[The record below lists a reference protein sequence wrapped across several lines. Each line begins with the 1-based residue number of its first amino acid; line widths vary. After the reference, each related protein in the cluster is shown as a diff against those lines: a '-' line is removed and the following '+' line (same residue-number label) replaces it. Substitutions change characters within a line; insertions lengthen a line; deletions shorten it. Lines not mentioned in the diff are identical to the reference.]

1 MYDAGQNLCFQPDL
15 ICQLHFK
22 KLTCL
27 NLYYGLPQ
35 SSSQKTMN
43 SATRMLPTL
52 LTTYA
57 GKGRLLL
64 LTVDIGVC
72 DVALGLIE
80 LGDYLRVLNRTRIHR
95 PVHLISFVRR
105 VNRRSMRIH
114 KRPASSWLRYLKARE
129 HQWVS
134 DTVHAVVA
142 AGKKVDAVVIEDL
155 NNEALKRKLRSEDPD
170 TSARYSTWMPAKLQ
184 RRIIAACVNKNI
196 PILKIPPQY
205 SSHIC
210 PRCSRMMADAGRRRV
225 QCTFCGM
232 NDDRDNIAIVNLAR
246 TAAVASGLQYL
257 TNNLGQELRKYEQ
270 TLSSTKLGKQASKTP
285 AQSLQGGI
293 PSLGGVG
300 EAAGHPTH
308 RGQEPPGGFG
318 WFATYEPFSH
328 DLGWSSRDTPAAGG
342 TPRTV
347 DGKIGCQVLSLPGYP
362 EKALGG
368 ENNDDRRRRP
378 EEGTSQTLSHFFLF
392 RAILLRTRRLGITL
406 SEPLQL
412 FKVVDEN

>member
-1 MYDAGQNLCFQPDL
+1 
-15 ICQLHFK
+15 
-22 KLTCL
+22 
-27 NLYYGLPQ
+27 
-35 SSSQKTMN
+35 MN

-155 NNEALKRKLRSEDPD
+155 NNEALKRKLKSKDPD
-170 TSARYSTWMPAKLQ
+170 ASARYSTWMPAKLQ

-210 PRCSRMMADAGRRRV
+210 PRCSRMMIEAGRRRV

-270 TLSSTKLGKQASKTP
+270 ILSSTKLGKKASETP

-308 RGQEPPGGFG
+308 RGPEPPG
-318 WFATYEPFSH
+318 
-328 DLGWSSRDTPAAGG
+328 
-342 TPRTV
+342 
-347 DGKIGCQVLSLPGYP
+347 
-362 EKALGG
+362 ALGG
-368 ENNDDRRRRP
+368 LRLMNLSPMTSDGAAETPRP
-378 EEGTSQTLSHFFLF
+378 P
-392 RAILLRTRRLGITL
+392 A
-406 SEPLQL
+406 EPLAPSTADRVSSLEPARLPGESLGWRKQR
-412 FKVVDEN
+412 